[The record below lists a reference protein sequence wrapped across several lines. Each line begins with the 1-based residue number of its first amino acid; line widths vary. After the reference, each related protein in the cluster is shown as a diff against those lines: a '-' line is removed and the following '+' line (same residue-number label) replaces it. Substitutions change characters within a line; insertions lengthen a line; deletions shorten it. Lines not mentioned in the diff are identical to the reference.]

1 MTPNEGLLFHLV
13 ELTDAEILKIWESL
27 QDDQNLI
34 DFARACIKASF
45 KQ

>member
-27 QDDQNLI
+27 RDDQNLI